1 MPAKSPRKKTLDS
14 QIVGDTV
21 GSELVGDNDGDTLGL
36 MLGEA
41 DGLNHGDIDG
51 IIKVLFGLVLI

>member
-51 IIKVLFGLVLI
+51 IIKV

>member
-1 MPAKSPRKKTLDS
+1 MDS

-36 MLGEA
+36 MLEEA

-51 IIKVLFGLVLI
+51 IIKV